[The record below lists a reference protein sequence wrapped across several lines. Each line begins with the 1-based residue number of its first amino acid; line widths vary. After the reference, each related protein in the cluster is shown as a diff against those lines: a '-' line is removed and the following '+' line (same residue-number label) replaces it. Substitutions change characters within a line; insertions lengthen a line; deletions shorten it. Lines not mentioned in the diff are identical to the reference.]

1 MAYYFVKKNKGFP
14 KKAKKIVGVVIIG
27 LGVLTL
33 LYFFFPILLY
43 QVIFGFSNQKINAP
57 IPKYAMV
64 TNENTFASL
73 ITQGITSLTTDFTDA
88 RNWYPNLQVS
98 ESKPASKYLLSIPSL
113 KIADAEVSTVDYD
126 LSRHLIQ
133 YAGTSLP
140 GENGTSVIFGHSTLP
155 QWFDPKNYK
164 TIFATLHKIKNG
176 DKIIADVNGVKYTYK
191 VFSISVTTPE
201 DTNMFE
207 QSFDHS
213 YITII
218 TCTPPGT
225 IWKRLIVRANL
236 EEIGKTSFSTEGLS
250 EEKSLLAGTFIY

>member
-1 MAYYFVKKNKGFP
+1 MAYYFVKKNKRIP
-14 KKAKKIVGVVIIG
+14 KYAKKITGIVIICSG
-27 LGVLTL
+27 ISL
-33 LYFFFPILLY
+33 LFYFFFPLFLY
-43 QVIFGFSNQKINAP
+43 QVIFGFTNQSIDSP

-64 TNENTFASL
+64 TKDSGLASL
-73 ITQGITSLTTDFTDA
+73 FTQGISSLTTDFTDA
-88 RNWYPNLQVS
+88 RNWYPNIQVS
-98 ESKPASKYLLSIPSL
+98 KSQPASKYLLSIPAL
-113 KIADAEVSTVDYD
+113 KINNAEVSTVDYD
-126 LSRHLIQ
+126 LTRHLIQ

-155 QWFDPKNYK
+155 QLFDPKNYK
-164 TIFATLHKIKNG
+164 TIFANLHKIKNG
-176 DKIIADVNGVKYTYK
+176 DSIVADVGGVKYTYK
-191 VFSISVTTPE
+191 VFSVSITSPE

-236 EEIGKTSFSTEGLS
+236 EDIGKTSRVGEVK
-250 EEKSLLAGTFIY
+250 KSLLAGSFSY